1 MDITV
6 LDQFAGLMRLV
17 MEEAQVQFLT
27 LLEVKESVE
36 MVNTWKMACVITPA
50 EMDITVLDRYVMQIQ
65 KTAMVAVEVK
75 LLN

>member
-6 LDQFAGLMRLV
+6 LDQFAGSMRLV

-27 LLEVKESVE
+27 LLRVNGFVE
-36 MVNTWKMACVITPA
+36 MVNTWKMACVMTPA
-50 EMDITVLDRYVMQIQ
+50 EVASMVLDRYVMQIQ
-65 KTAMVAVEVK
+65 VTAMVAVEVK